1 MSRSISEPDWKVL
14 RELKPIA
21 LDRFC
26 QRVLDEIARVA
37 SDASKTS
44 HERYLAVYQLIERRD
59 RELATAFNGLRRST
73 ALLQLMSMQSHG
85 LLTAEEMSRFS
96 AETREVVRALVGT

>member
-1 MSRSISEPDWKVL
+1 MSRVICEPDWKVL

-44 HERYLAVYQLIERRD
+44 HERYLAVYQLMERRD

-73 ALLQLMSMQSHG
+73 ALLQLMSIQSHG
-85 LLTAEEMSRFS
+85 LLTADEMSRFS
-96 AETREVVRALVGT
+96 AETREVVRALTGT